1 MNTHRRP
8 EYEQEIAH
16 LAAQFLERESESKA
30 LITVT
35 RAIASQNYHEVT
47 IFLSIL
53 PQSQEAE
60 ALRSAKRLRSD
71 FREYLRT
78 HTRFHPTPTV
88 DFILDEGE
96 KNRQRIDELT
106 RN

>member
-1 MNTHRRP
+1 MNSHRRP

-16 LAAQFLERESESKA
+16 LAAAFLARESESKA

-35 RAIASQNYHEVT
+35 RAVASQTYHEVA

-53 PQSQEAE
+53 PQSQEEE
-60 ALRSAKRLRSD
+60 ALHDAKRLRSA
-71 FREYLRT
+71 FREHLRA

-96 KNRQRIDELT
+96 KNRQRIDTLT
-106 RN
+106 RS